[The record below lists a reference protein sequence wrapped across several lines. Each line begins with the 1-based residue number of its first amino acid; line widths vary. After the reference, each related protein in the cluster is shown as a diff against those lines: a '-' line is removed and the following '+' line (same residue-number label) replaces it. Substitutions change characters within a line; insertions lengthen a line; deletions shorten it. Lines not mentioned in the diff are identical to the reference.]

1 MATNSGAHYV
11 MKIGIAGQPFGQLDL
26 MRRSAPESEPVEGKV
41 CYVQTE
47 GGRLSVGMFKAGQW
61 RDHRGQPLNFAPAV
75 WFEIGL
81 PRYV

>member
-1 MATNSGAHYV
+1 MTTNREAHYV
-11 MKIGIAGQPFGQLDL
+11 MKIGVAGQPFGEVDL
-26 MRRSAPESEPVEGKV
+26 TRRSALESEPVEGKV

-47 GGRLSVGMFKAGQW
+47 SGRLSVGMFKAGHW
-61 RDHRGQPLNFAPAV
+61 RDHRGYPFSFTPMV